1 MEPIMGME
9 DPYHYRNKAQFP
21 VGKNKDGKIITGF
34 YAGRTHSII
43 DNRECILGVKQNK
56 EVLDRVIGH
65 MEKYHVQP
73 YDEARERSC
82 TSYYDSLWL
91 PYR

>member
-1 MEPIMGME
+1 MGME
-9 DPYHYRNKAQFP
+9 EPYHYRNKAQFP

-65 MEKYHVQP
+65 MENIMYSLTMRL
-73 YDEARERSC
+73 REKVL
-82 TSYYDSLWL
+82 YVIL
-91 PYR
+91 